1 MVKGNILLYFTIPSF
16 ICTGKCYLWDLKK
29 KKTIEKSSSSSKWF
43 IQNFIKFES
52 LSLQLLPTVSSKHLF
67 DINKLIKNIQ
77 VESQNVSSVQI
88 AFLYTTT
95 KKSFSSS
102 FQTFISGIIFSGQP
116 PHTNV
121 MSLNC
126 SCSTSVCVVQ
136 SSV

>member
-1 MVKGNILLYFTIPSF
+1 MLFVRF
-16 ICTGKCYLWDLKK
+16 KK

-116 PHTNV
+116 PHSNV

-126 SCSTSVCVVQ
+126 SCSTCVCCLFLI
-136 SSV
+136 S